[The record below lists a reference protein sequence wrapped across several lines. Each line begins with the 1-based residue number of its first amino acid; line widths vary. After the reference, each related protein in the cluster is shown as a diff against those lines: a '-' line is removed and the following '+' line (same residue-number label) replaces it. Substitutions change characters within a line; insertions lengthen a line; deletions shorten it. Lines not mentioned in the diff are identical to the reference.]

1 MGTGLSVL
9 PQPMS
14 NHADLSASISAN
26 RMTHGRI
33 AGGNIQTFNSTINQ
47 TTSTNR
53 SLLHTPYTGGMG
65 SSIANVSPS
74 MELYGGI
81 RNANKYAEPDRNTS
95 DLLDAFKKNPYT
107 HSLHSVA

>member
-53 SLLHTPYTGGMG
+53 SATHSPYMGGMG

-74 MELYGGI
+74 AELYGGI
-81 RNANKYAEPDRNTS
+81 RNANKYIEPDRNTS
-95 DLLDAFKKNPYT
+95 DLLEAFKKNPYT

>member
-1 MGTGLSVL
+1 M
-9 PQPMS
+9 
-14 NHADLSASISAN
+14 HADLNANISAN

-47 TTSTNR
+47 VTSTNR
-53 SLLHTPYTGGMG
+53 SLMHTPYTGGMG
-65 SSIANVSPS
+65 SSIANLSPS
-74 MELYGGI
+74 METYGGI
-81 RNANKYAEPDRNTS
+81 RNANQYAEPNRNTP